1 MYVWSKWRCY
11 VDGCVMSSFC
21 STTLT
26 YLRRSFNQVMCV
38 ALWSDFLGVVAFDF
52 MWYSVRDSVS
62 CFKSWNALPPVYN
75 KLRKLEQPTHHPL
88 HPVLSN
94 TFRGKMEGWY
104 FFLGA
109 NELTTCCRRL
119 KREETWLGVWQDRAS
134 CTIFERLEVAVLEVP
149 ELLALQVREQKPSLM
164 QLGAGHFFSEPLLR
178 EQTEHQKSWNTDL
191 VWFDGTGMS
200 TTVRKNIATVR
211 KCAEHTMLPHV
222 LLITYCCEME
232 GW

>member
-109 NELTTCCRRL
+109 NEITTCCRRL
-119 KREETWLGVWQDRAS
+119 GKERRHAPSSKHNELVFYTKVSPRDRKS
-134 CTIFERLEVAVLEVP
+134 CPRSP
-149 ELLALQVREQKPSLM
+149 CS
-164 QLGAGHFFSEPLLR
+164 G
-178 EQTEHQKSWNTDL
+178 
-191 VWFDGTGMS
+191 
-200 TTVRKNIATVR
+200 RK
-211 KCAEHTMLPHV
+211 MLWV
-222 LLITYCCEME
+222 
-232 GW
+232 